1 MKTTQTISTPTNHGI
16 YSTLAKSINLEN
28 FGWGTFYVVFERGAH
43 DSCDEEDD
51 SLGVAEFSF
60 KVVVT

>member
-1 MKTTQTISTPTNHGI
+1 MPNGLVT
-16 YSTLAKSINLEN
+16 INLEN
-28 FGWGTFYVVFERGAH
+28 FGWGTFYVVFERGIH

-51 SLGVAEFSF
+51 SLGVAEFDF